1 MRRSVSAR
9 RNIFLSAILVLSLSA
24 CAQRD
29 ATPPGNDGVRTG
41 IDVLEADHF
50 AELTAMAQHHG
61 GKLRLGLLTNQSGVD
76 ANGRRTIDVLLHDAP
91 QAVPGLTLTTLF
103 SPEHGISGAYDQPT
117 VPSSSD
123 AATGLPVVSLYGS
136 TDAARRPTEDSLRQL
151 DAVAIDLQ
159 DMGVR
164 FYTYEA
170 VVRYFLEA
178 ASKTGTQIILL
189 DRPNPISGALVQG
202 PISDPGTESYVN
214 SIAIP
219 VRHGMTLGELARYD
233 NVQLHLR
240 APLTVIAVQ
249 GWHRRD
255 WFDATGLLWVNPSPN
270 LRDLEEAALYPG
282 LGLVETT
289 NISVGRGTDTPFEL
303 LGAPWVDARELAHY
317 LNGRQIPGVRF
328 VPVDFAPAKPYPCA
342 GQACHGVRV
351 LLLNRDILDAPEL
364 GIEIAAALH
373 HLYPSQFQL
382 QKMSILLANKSVLEA
397 IDHGEDPRRIAAE
410 WRSGLKVF
418 LQQRQSAL
426 LYH

>member
-61 GKLRLGLLTNQSGVD
+61 GKLRLGLLTNRSGVD

-159 DMGVR
+159 DVGVR

-170 VVRYFLEA
+170 VV
-178 ASKTGTQIILL
+178 G
-189 DRPNPISGALVQG
+189 
-202 PISDPGTESYVN
+202 
-214 SIAIP
+214 
-219 VRHGMTLGELARYD
+219 
-233 NVQLHLR
+233 
-240 APLTVIAVQ
+240 
-249 GWHRRD
+249 
-255 WFDATGLLWVNPSPN
+255 
-270 LRDLEEAALYPG
+270 
-282 LGLVETT
+282 
-289 NISVGRGTDTPFEL
+289 
-303 LGAPWVDARELAHY
+303 
-317 LNGRQIPGVRF
+317 
-328 VPVDFAPAKPYPCA
+328 PAKPH
-342 GQACHGVRV
+342 Q
-351 LLLNRDILDAPEL
+351 
-364 GIEIAAALH
+364 
-373 HLYPSQFQL
+373 
-382 QKMSILLANKSVLEA
+382 
-397 IDHGEDPRRIAAE
+397 RRSRPGSDF
-410 WRSGLKVF
+410 RSGDGKL
-418 LQQRQSAL
+418 RQLHRDSCPSWHDAGGTGAL
-426 LYH
+426 